1 MKLYITLTSPYAR
14 MARAMVLEKGLA
26 ERVEPVE
33 ARTREAGSP
42 YYQTNPSGRI
52 PYLICDDGLR
62 LEESALICAYL
73 DRLEGVPAFEAPP
86 GDAGWR
92 LRALEAL
99 ARSLLDGLAVWGRE
113 LRRPEDERSPTI
125 LRHEAERS
133 QRLADCWEEQID
145 DPLMQGPFNM
155 AQLTLICALDLEI
168 RNPHF
173 RWRDG
178 RPRLAAWADRLAQRP
193 SLAATVPPPIL

>member
-1 MKLYITLTSPYAR
+1 MQSVPNPPSNV
-14 MARAMVLEKGLA
+14 VLASASTIRTKILA
-26 ERVEPVE
+26 AAGVPHGVEPAQVDE
-33 ARTREAGSP
+33 DEIKAS
-42 YYQTNPSGRI
+42 
-52 PYLICDDGLR
+52 LR
-62 LEESALICAYL
+62 LEGA
-73 DRLEGVPAFEAPP
+73 PAFEVPP
-86 GDAGWR
+86 GEAGWR